1 MFWKITPFTY
11 DMRKINEFK
20 RFHPNPND
28 GIINYL
34 ELTNILDAET
44 AAIARI
50 LIRRTQLNSYK
61 IQNLCNFIIPRCM
74 HEFREIPMSTITNLT
89 TNDIPQKKYI
99 LGVMIKNNST
109 YMFSIMNS
117 NNNLYLIDPQV
128 NGTSPI
134 ANTFDYFNNHSKI
147 FLLYFMFRSEIE
159 EEIKQTKE
167 KEQKKQREDAKRR
180 DIQRLLEKKEKTKR
194 LRERERSN
202 EKNSRSSKKQKK

>member
-11 DMRKINEFK
+11 DTCKLNEFK

-61 IQNLCNFIIPRCM
+61 IQNLCNFVIPQCM
-74 HEFREIPMSTITNLT
+74 HEFREIPMSTITGLT
-89 TNDIPQKKYI
+89 TDDIPHKKYI
-99 LGVMIKNNST
+99 LGVMIKNDST
-109 YMFSIMNS
+109 YMFSIINS

-128 NGTSPI
+128 NGTTSI
-134 ANTFDYFNNHSKI
+134 ANTFDYFNNYSNLY
-147 FLLYFMFRSEIE
+147 LLYFVFRTEIE
-159 EEIKQTKE
+159 EEIKKSR
-167 KEQKKQREDAKRR
+167 EQENQIQREEAKRR
-180 DIQRLLEKKEKTKR
+180 DIQRLLEKKNKTKR
-194 LRERERSN
+194 VRERSKG
-202 EKNSRSSKKQKK
+202 KNSKYPKKQKK